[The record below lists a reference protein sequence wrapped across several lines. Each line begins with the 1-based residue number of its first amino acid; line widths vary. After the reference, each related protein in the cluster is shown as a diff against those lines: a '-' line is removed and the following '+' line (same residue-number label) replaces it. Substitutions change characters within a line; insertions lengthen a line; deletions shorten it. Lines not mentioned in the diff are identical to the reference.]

1 MKTISVRQFASIKR
15 IYMNVNP
22 LIVKKNKIISKI
34 NELTVEIAQLNDEIE
49 GNEMGIKTI
58 TDGLSSEDLIVKKVI
73 DTDKTDKNGN
83 IIKVTKYE
91 PNPERLQWDEEK
103 KVYNLI
109 IPTIEEYIGEDS
121 TIEDTAN
128 EVEESTEEVF
138 PDDLEAVPTEE

>member
-1 MKTISVRQFASIKR
+1 MKTISVRQFALIKR

-22 LIVKKNKIISKI
+22 LIVKKNKLLSKI

-58 TDGLSSEDLIVKKVI
+58 TDGLSSEDLIIKKVM

-109 IPTIEEYIGEDS
+109 IP
-121 TIEDTAN
+121 
-128 EVEESTEEVF
+128 VTEE
-138 PDDLEAVPTEE
+138 AVSSYPANDTEINPIENNEL

>member
-34 NELTVEIAQLNDEIE
+34 NELTAEIAQLNDEIE

-103 KVYNLI
+103 KGYNLI
-109 IPTIEEYIGEDS
+109 IPITD
-121 TIEDTAN
+121 
-128 EVEESTEEVF
+128 V
-138 PDDLEAVPTEE
+138 